1 MILMKLYLNSRNG
14 THSATAEYNENSVT
28 VLAGSIVNME
38 LLYPKMPP
46 LVKEKRDD
54 RSIVSADG
62 KLLVDVTFD
71 TPTSAAQFV
80 TGRSVNGYI
89 VWRPDNN
96 MSLKQYLEKNKE

>member
-1 MILMKLYLNSRNG
+1 MMLYLNSRNN
-14 THSATAEYNENSVT
+14 THSATAEYSENGIT
-28 VLAGSIVNME
+28 VLAGSQINME
-38 LLYPKMPP
+38 LVYPKMPT

-54 RSIVSADG
+54 RGIVSADG

-89 VWRPDNN
+89 AWRVDDKVS
-96 MSLKQYLEKNKE
+96 MKEFLKR

>member
-1 MILMKLYLNSRNG
+1 MKLYLNSRNG
-14 THSATAEYNENSVT
+14 THSATAEYSDNGIT
-28 VLAGSIVNME
+28 VLAGSQINME

-46 LVKEKRDD
+46 LVREKRDD
-54 RSIVSADG
+54 RTIVTADG

-89 VWRPDNN
+89 VWRPDNM
-96 MSLKQYLEKNKE
+96 MSLKQYLEEHS